1 MGSLYKR
8 GRVWWIKYYRN
19 GRMMRESSHSN
30 REASAKR
37 ILAMREGDIAHGI
50 PVTPRLMRVT
60 VAELL
65 EDVKNDYKVN
75 GKKSYPDLEYRC
87 RLYLEPFFGA
97 VRASAVTTADVRN
110 FILKRQTQG
119 GSNTAINRELTALK
133 RAFSLAVQ
141 AGKILMKPHI
151 PMLAENNVRKRVL

>member
-1 MGSLYKR
+1 
-8 GRVWWIKYYRN
+8 
-19 GRMMRESSHSN
+19 
-30 REASAKR
+30 
-37 ILAMREGDIAHGI
+37 MREGDIARGI

-151 PMLAENNVRKRVL
+151 PMLAENNVGLLPLGLDVQLPKNKQPWSSMTRVAWVTDQSYQIGSGWVFANG